1 MRCLQPVIAFA
12 IIWLACIGPPM
23 PPAFAADM
31 REVYLPASRQWTMHS
46 QGNGRDYEI
55 FVALPEGATPENG
68 YPVIYILDANSMFL
82 TAVETV
88 RSYSRRRDAGASLR
102 AIVVGIGYPEGTDIS
117 AARSFDLTPA
127 VNESRSRY
135 PVGGAEGF
143 LDFIE
148 SELKPEIERQFV
160 VNRNQQALMGHSL
173 AGMFTL
179 DVLTKRPQAFQT
191 YVGMSASFW
200 FGQHDLSQKVTRFVE
215 THKAHDIPVRVLL
228 TVGEFEQ
235 QPRPEYWTQTPERAA
250 TMARDL
256 AARGQITH
264 AQRAGMA
271 QIRTAQ
277 RVDVPVQQAAR
288 AGLWVPGDFIDT
300 QHRGDAGIDLAEHCH
315 PVGQIM
321 AGDDALDDLRG
332 VRPGVVRQMPLIG

>member
-1 MRCLQPVIAFA
+1 
-12 IIWLACIGPPM
+12 
-23 PPAFAADM
+23 
-31 REVYLPASRQWTMHS
+31 MHS

-55 FVALPEGATPENG
+55 FVALPEDAAPENG

-88 RSYSRRRDAGASLR
+88 RAYSRRRDAGANLR

-127 VNESRSRY
+127 VNEPRSRY
-135 PVGGAEGF
+135 PVGGADAF
-143 LDFIE
+143 LEFIE
-148 SELKPEIERQFV
+148 SELKLEIERRFP
-160 VNRNQQALMGHSL
+160 VNRKQQALMGHSL

-179 DVLTKRPQAFQT
+179 GVLTKRSQAFQT

-215 THKAHDIPVRVLL
+215 THTTHEIPVRVLL

-235 QPRPEYWTQTPERAA
+235 QPRPEYWIQTPERAA

-256 AARGQITH
+256 AARGQIAH
-264 AQRAGMA
+264 AQRAASQLNDIPGIQA
-271 QIRTAQ
+271 DFTLIASE
-277 RVDVPVQQAAR
+277 DHGPVIPAAI
-288 AGLWVPGDFIDT
+288 A
-300 QHRGDAGIDLAEHCH
+300 
-315 PVGQIM
+315 
-321 AGDDALDDLRG
+321 RG
-332 VRPGVVRQMPLIG
+332 VRFVLQP